1 MKKLCILFFS
11 LVFLLPVSAQESTFN
26 KGDLVTNLGLGL
38 GSRLYYGSYYKTT
51 IPRISVSAEKG
62 IVDGILDKGVIGVG
76 GYLGLSQSKWE
87 YNYWGA
93 SYGTRYTSIVI
104 GPRGAFHY
112 PIIDKLDTY
121 AGLMLGLNVQLTND
135 FGANNSESGINAPDG
150 NISFVSSWFL
160 GGRYYLTDN
169 IAAMGELGVGIS
181 YLTIGVAIKL

>member
-11 LVFLLPVSAQESTFN
+11 LVFLSSVSAQESTFN
-26 KGDLVTNLGLGL
+26 KGDLVANLGLGL

-62 IVDGILDKGVIGVG
+62 IVDGILEKGVIGVG

-87 YNYWGA
+87 YDAFGYN
-93 SYGTRYTSIVI
+93 YGTRYTSIII

-112 PIIDKLDTY
+112 PFIDKLDTY

-135 FGANNSESGINAPDG
+135 FGTNTGTVDPPSGNV
-150 NISFVSSWFL
+150 NLVSSWFL

-169 IAAMGELGVGIS
+169 IAAMGELGVGVS